1 MTPLDA
7 AVTLSGGTT
16 MPLLGLGVYQ
26 TAHGEETERAVAW
39 ALEAGYRH
47 VDTAALY
54 RNEESVGRALA
65 QSVVPREEV
74 FVTTKMLPRSGDPG
88 EALRNSLE
96 RLGLEYVDLYL
107 VHWPVDGVTDDVWP
121 AFEGFVDAG
130 LARAVGVSNYG
141 CARLERVL
149 REARIPPA
157 VNQVEFH
164 PWTDETELL
173 ALCRDAGVALEA
185 YSPLAQA
192 RRIDDPVV
200 AAVADEHDRTPAQVL
215 VRWCVQQDIV
225 AIPKSS
231 RRERIVENADVFDW
245 TLSDAAMKRLGGLAE
260 RSRGRTR

>member
-7 AVTLSGGTT
+7 AVTLPGGIP

-26 TAHGEETERAVAW
+26 TAPGRETEQAVLW

-65 QSVVPREEV
+65 AGPVPRDEV
-74 FVTTKMLPRSGDPG
+74 FVTTKMLPRAGDPA
-88 EALRNSLE
+88 EALRESLD
-96 RLGLEYVDLYL
+96 LLDLEYVDLYL

-121 AFEGFVDAG
+121 AFEGFVDSG

-141 CARLERVL
+141 PDRLGRLLEG
-149 REARIPPA
+149 ARIKPS

-164 PWTDETELL
+164 PWIDQADLL
-173 ALCRDAGVALEA
+173 DLCRREGVAFEA
-185 YSPLAQA
+185 YSPLAQG
-192 RRIDDPVV
+192 RRVGDPTVREI
-200 AAVADEHDRTPAQVL
+200 AEEHGRTSAQVL
-215 VRWCVQQDIV
+215 IRWCLQQGV
-225 AIPKSS
+225 VTIPKSS
-231 RRERIVENADVFDW
+231 RRERIVENADVFGW
-245 TLSDAAMKRLGGLAE
+245 ALSAGAMERLGGLAE